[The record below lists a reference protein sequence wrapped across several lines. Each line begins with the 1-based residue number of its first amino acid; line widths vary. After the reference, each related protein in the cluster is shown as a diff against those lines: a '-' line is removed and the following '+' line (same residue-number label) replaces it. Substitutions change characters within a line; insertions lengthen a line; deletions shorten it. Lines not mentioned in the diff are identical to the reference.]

1 MRAGDLVAAFD
12 KHLATFGTLDIC
24 INNAGIANPV
34 KFDKDDTDGSKSWKH
49 TINVD
54 LVAVV
59 ECTHLAVR
67 VFTPLLSYMLNQI
80 NFILLPHK

>member
-1 MRAGDLVAAFD
+1 MKSGDLIAAFD

-24 INNAGIANPV
+24 INNAGIANPAR
-34 KFDKDDTDGSKSWKH
+34 FDKDDSDGSRSWRH

-59 ECTHLAVR
+59 ESTQLAVSLH
-67 VFTPLLSYMLNQI
+67 FFYLFSQ
-80 NFILLPHK
+80 